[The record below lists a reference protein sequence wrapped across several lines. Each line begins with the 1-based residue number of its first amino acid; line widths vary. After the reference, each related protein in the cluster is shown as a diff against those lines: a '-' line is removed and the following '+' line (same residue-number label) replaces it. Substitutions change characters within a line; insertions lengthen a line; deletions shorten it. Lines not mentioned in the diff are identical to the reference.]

1 MTNCLKWKKTKII
14 ALDCS
19 FQDQL
24 KLCFKVLLLWRYYQR
39 SGTQPP
45 KGSWWNNSEPKYLH
59 ISSFGQKFGRY
70 VRKDLRYSLRF
81 LNQPYNRDGDS
92 LTKGGK
98 LSKPENSA
106 NQRSIRLM
114 WVET

>member
-1 MTNCLKWKKTKII
+1 MY
-14 ALDCS
+14 A
-19 FQDQL
+19 
-24 KLCFKVLLLWRYYQR
+24 VLVCIYYQR